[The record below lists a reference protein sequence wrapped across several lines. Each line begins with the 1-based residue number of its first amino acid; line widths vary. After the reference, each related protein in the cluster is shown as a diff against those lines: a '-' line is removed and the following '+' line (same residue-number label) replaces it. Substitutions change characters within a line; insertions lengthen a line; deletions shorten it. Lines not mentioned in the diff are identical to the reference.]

1 MQREGGG
8 REGRRVA
15 RNGARTRTLARTAA
29 GSLATL
35 ATSYILK
42 MRLPEGRSD
51 CRRRRHL
58 HVFCPPPL
66 PFETAAGTREGGGG
80 QMSGRRERRRR
91 EGASEGL
98 AGSLAQLMQW
108 PPRCPPPRARPR
120 RPVRLAARID
130 RRKAEYVLVM
140 SRRSKALLACRLYF
154 ITRFHPQRKGPM
166 RCAILYSKAT
176 SSFDFAHPPPARPR
190 GGIGF

>member
-1 MQREGGG
+1 MQREGG
-8 REGRRVA
+8 REGSQERCS
-15 RNGARTRTLARTAA
+15 LARTAA
-29 GSLATL
+29 GRLATL
-35 ATSYILK
+35 ATYILK
-42 MRLPEGRSD
+42 MRLPEGQSD
-51 CRRRRHL
+51 CRRRHL

-66 PFETAAGTREGGGG
+66 PFETEARA
-80 QMSGRRERRRR
+80 SGRGPRC
-91 EGASEGL
+91 
-98 AGSLAQLMQW
+98 LAQLMQW

-120 RPVRLAARID
+120 RPVRLAAWID